1 MMGLINQSKSVRL
14 TLLASAFNFTFMC
27 DFGLAGSVDHQEL
40 LKSRPVR
47 ETIWSFDASTI
58 ENQFIAPDGSEF
70 AGIGAS
76 FSVGY
81 GKITNNSWI
90 LGRFHFLAGPWDTA
104 RNGAFDTDFYGSGLD
119 VEYGTSFPGTS
130 LRSNSTPILTVAA
143 GYMDISGR
151 NIGGNKK
158 STGNPNNAENYYL
171 EQDFK
176 AEFGAIY
183 VMPGAGWTWTKP
195 ARPTGNEPELLVTRV
210 ESAYLKLSTTI
221 PVYSRARVEVMKRS
235 TSDGLNQYSRL
246 HTTGMIR
253 GYSLILGTGVWL
265 GI

>member
-1 MMGLINQSKSVRL
+1 
-14 TLLASAFNFTFMC
+14 
-27 DFGLAGSVDHQEL
+27 
-40 LKSRPVR
+40 
-47 ETIWSFDASTI
+47 
-58 ENQFIAPDGSEF
+58 
-70 AGIGAS
+70 
-76 FSVGY
+76 
-81 GKITNNSWI
+81 
-90 LGRFHFLAGPWDTA
+90 
-104 RNGAFDTDFYGSGLD
+104 
-119 VEYGTSFPGTS
+119 
-130 LRSNSTPILTVAA
+130 
-143 GYMDISGR
+143 MDISGR